1 MKSREFEPK
10 LFTIFRLGYTL
21 QDFYKDL
28 TAGVIVGIIALPLA
42 IAFAIASGVKPEQ
55 GLYTAIIAGFFIAA
69 FGGSRVQVSGPT
81 GAFIVV
87 IYGIV
92 VQFGYNGLAIA
103 TILAGI
109 ILIVMGIT
117 RIGIFIKYIPYPVI
131 IGFTAGI
138 AVIIF
143 SSQVKDFLGLQ
154 TATNPADF
162 IEKWEVI
169 FQSLTTINFY
179 ALGVGIFSIAII
191 IFFQKFQPKIPGTLA
206 AILLATFV
214 VWIFNLPVETIGSRF
229 GSVPNHFPTLTFP
242 DFKWSDFQK
251 LISPALTIALLGA
264 IESLLSAVVSDG
276 MINARHRSNMEL
288 IGQGIG
294 NILSPM
300 FGGISATGA
309 IARTAAN
316 VKSGGRTP
324 VSAIIHALTLLMILL
339 FLGEYSALIPLS
351 SLAAIL
357 IIVAFNMSERQHIK
371 QLMKSPRSDI
381 LVLLVTFLLTVLI
394 DLTVA
399 IQVGVLIAA
408 ILFIKR
414 MNEVSQYGY
423 VTHELR
429 KMDEFDDDGWVR
441 SSTPNI
447 PDGVEVFELQGAL
460 FFGAVQQFKD
470 AIQIIEKKPKILILR
485 MRQVMAIDATGI
497 HSLEELYESSLSDN
511 MTLVIS
517 GIHSQPLFA
526 LEKAGL
532 ADKIKREN
540 LLGNINEAM
549 IRAKQILEE
558 KGK

>member
-55 GLYTAIIAGFFIAA
+55 GLYTAIIAGFFIAV

-92 VQFGYNGLAIA
+92 VQYGYNGLAIA

-179 ALGVGIFSIAII
+179 ALGVGIFSIATI

-414 MNEVSQYGY
+414 MNDVSQYGY
-423 VTHELR
+423 VTQELR
-429 KMDEFDDDGWVR
+429 NMDEFDDDGWVR
-441 SSTPNI
+441 SATPNI
-447 PDGVEVFELQGAL
+447 PEGVEVFELQGAL

-485 MRQVMAIDATGI
+485 MRQVLAIDATGI
-497 HSLEELYESSLSDN
+497 HSLEELFESSLSDN

-540 LLGNINEAM
+540 ILGNINEA
-549 IRAKQILEE
+549 IQRAKQILEE